1 MPRSFASLILLDLYG
16 LLALLWAGLL
26 DELTHTAKPVSKFSQ
41 EFLLGLILEAEVDKF
56 GKRKLQCQAS
66 SSGQVRI
73 CWCCVELAV
82 QSLLNSVEPIFPAK
96 ERWPGPL

>member
-1 MPRSFASLILLDLYG
+1 MPRSFASLNLLIIYG
-16 LLALLWAGLL
+16 LLALSWAGLL
-26 DELTHTAKPVSKFSQ
+26 DELTHTAKSVSKFRQ
-41 EFLLGLILEAEVDKF
+41 FLLGLILEKF

-66 SSGQVRI
+66 SSGQVQI

-82 QSLLNSVEPIFPAK
+82 HSLLNSVELIFPTK